1 MNNIVETQQAVDSES
16 FQMPTMATLLHNST
30 TVKSITKDESMLSDS
45 PSILFHYTEI
55 NQSINQSIFP
65 LHIICRE
72 GRVVLSAS
80 RVFHGAVQGLEG
92 H

>member
-30 TVKSITKDESMLSDS
+30 TVKSITKDESMLSDL

-55 NQSINQSIFP
+55 NQSIHFSPTHN
-65 LHIICRE
+65 L
-72 GRVVLSAS
+72 
-80 RVFHGAVQGLEG
+80 
-92 H
+92 